1 MYQAHKFAALHF
13 FVAVIKHVNIWG
25 SYLESGALF
34 SKTLSVLPCSSITP
48 TPPSLIKEN
57 LSLRWIPFSCSAWL
71 QFNSSG
77 TILASFLTA
86 NDVFVWQT
94 HSTQSGGGE
103 CQKRKEATRPLGG
116 DGNIA
121 NSCSNKIYHILGN
134 KSIRRGW
141 QHHPLL
147 QLEKEWDLTILTF
160 ILCCCVQSIKWSY
173 KQWFSWLWIVD
184 SFLHLAKILFELK
197 KP

>member
-1 MYQAHKFAALHF
+1 MLY
-13 FVAVIKHVNIWG
+13 V
-25 SYLESGALF
+25 SGTQICCSALF
-34 SKTLSVLPCSSITP
+34 CCCDQTCEYLGKLSWIGSAVFKEIVCTTVQLHNPPPCLRK
-48 TPPSLIKEN
+48 LIKEN
-57 LSLRWIPFSCSAWL
+57 LSLRWILFACSAWL

-121 NSCSNKIYHILGN
+121 NSCSWKRN
-134 KSIRRGW
+134 
-141 QHHPLL
+141 
-147 QLEKEWDLTILTF
+147 EILTF

>member
-34 SKTLSVLPCSSITP
+34 SKTLSVLPCSSIIP

-121 NSCSNKIYHILGN
+121 NSCSKKRN
-134 KSIRRGW
+134 
-141 QHHPLL
+141 
-147 QLEKEWDLTILTF
+147 EILTF